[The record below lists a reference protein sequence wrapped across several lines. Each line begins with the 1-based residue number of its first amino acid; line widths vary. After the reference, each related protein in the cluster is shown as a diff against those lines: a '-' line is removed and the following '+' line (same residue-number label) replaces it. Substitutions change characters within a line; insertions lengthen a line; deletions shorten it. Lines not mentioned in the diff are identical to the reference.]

1 MIFGIHKGNTYKN
14 NRKNEFGRQK
24 LIASILICSLFTSV
38 LIGVIVISNSVRTAG
53 KDAMTMMQLTGQKKT
68 EEINSTIQKI
78 EQSVDTLS
86 EVAMSN
92 FDYDSF
98 RQNKDYA
105 DTYTETVQQAVLDFA
120 NHTNGAVTAY
130 LRYNPDYSNPTS
142 GVFAQRQSVDSELQC
157 LTPTDFSMYDESD
170 VEHVGWYYLP
180 VQAKKAIWMSPYM
193 NENINIYM
201 ISYVVP
207 LFAEDGTSIGIVG
220 MDIDFSQIT
229 DLVDE
234 TKVYQSGY
242 AFLTDA
248 SAAVMYHK
256 NADEGTKLSD
266 LDSSLSKSA
275 DFIGDDGNQGKTM
288 DYSYKNVNKKFAFYN
303 LDNGMKLVLTAP
315 VSEIYSEAYGLAKM
329 IILAM
334 IVAFILSAVIGIV
347 MGTGLTKPIRQL
359 TSVIEQTAALDFR
372 PTEAGA
378 KLQKQKD
385 EIGDMATKI
394 HDMRK
399 KLRAMMENL
408 QQTQQV
414 LETNTGNLNQ
424 LMKQNSAYAE
434 DNSAA
439 TQELAAGM
447 EETSANAAHIVENVG
462 IMRESSDNIQR
473 LAEDG
478 EKNSGQIQERAGE
491 MERISTESRHKTDQ
505 MYAVMKQKTD
515 AAVEQAKSVQ
525 KINAL
530 TDNIKQISSQT
541 NLLALN
547 ANIEAARAGEAGRG
561 FAVVAS
567 EIGDLAT
574 QTLDTVST
582 IDEIVGEVN
591 SSVSNMTEC
600 LTTIMEFLE
609 QTVLGD
615 YEHFAQVGEQY
626 HADADTFQQIMQ
638 QTKEAVDAL
647 EQHIGEIS
655 STVSEINSMVE
666 QSTDG
671 ISGIAE
677 KSGSTQNLVTEGYDK
692 LQECTQSVNVIR
704 DFVAQFHL
712 D

>member
-1 MIFGIHKGNTYKN
+1 MKSV
-14 NRKNEFGRQK
+14 RAK

-38 LIGVIVISNSVRTAG
+38 LIGVLVISNSARTAG
-53 KDAMTMMQLTGQKKT
+53 KDAMTKMQLTGQKKA

-98 RQNKDYA
+98 RQSKDYA

-120 NHTNGAVTAY
+120 NHTNGAVTVY
-130 LRYNPDYSNPTS
+130 LRYNPNYSNPTS
-142 GVFAQRQSVDSELQC
+142 GIFAQRQSLDSDLQC

-180 VQAKKAIWMSPYM
+180 VQAKEAIWMSPYM
-193 NENINIYM
+193 NENVNIYM

-207 LFAEDGTSIGIVG
+207 LFAEDGTSIGVVG

-234 TKVYQSGY
+234 TTVYQSGY

-248 SAAVMYHK
+248 SGSIMHHK
-256 NADEGTKLSD
+256 NVDEGTVITD
-266 LDSSLSKSA
+266 LDSSLKKGA
-275 DFIGDDGNQGKTM
+275 DFLAEDGNQGKTLE
-288 DYSYKNVNKKFAFYN
+288 YTYKNVDKKLAFYN

-378 KLQKQKD
+378 KLRKQKD

-434 DNSAA
+434 DNWPA
-439 TQELAAGM
+439 TQELASGM
-447 EETSANAAHIVENVG
+447 EETSANAAHIVEYVG

>member
-1 MIFGIHKGNTYKN
+1 
-14 NRKNEFGRQK
+14 
-24 LIASILICSLFTSV
+24 
-38 LIGVIVISNSVRTAG
+38 
-53 KDAMTMMQLTGQKKT
+53 
-68 EEINSTIQKI
+68 
-78 EQSVDTLS
+78 
-86 EVAMSN
+86 
-92 FDYDSF
+92 
-98 RQNKDYA
+98 
-105 DTYTETVQQAVLDFA
+105 
-120 NHTNGAVTAY
+120 
-130 LRYNPDYSNPTS
+130 
-142 GVFAQRQSVDSELQC
+142 
-157 LTPTDFSMYDESD
+157 MYDESD

-180 VQAKKAIWMSPYM
+180 VQAKEAIWMSPYM
-193 NENINIYM
+193 NENVNIYM

-207 LFAEDGTSIGIVG
+207 LFAEDGTSIGVVG

-234 TKVYQSGY
+234 TTVYQSGY

-248 SAAVMYHK
+248 SGSIMHHK
-256 NADEGTKLSD
+256 NVDEGTVITD
-266 LDSSLSKSA
+266 LDSSLKKGA
-275 DFIGDDGNQGKTM
+275 DFLAEDGNQGKTLE
-288 DYSYKNVNKKFAFYN
+288 YTYKNVDKKLAFYN

-378 KLQKQKD
+378 KLRKQKD

-626 HADADTFQQIMQ
+626 HADAGTFQQIMQ

>member
-1 MIFGIHKGNTYKN
+1 M
-14 NRKNEFGRQK
+14 
-24 LIASILICSLFTSV
+24 
-38 LIGVIVISNSVRTAG
+38 
-53 KDAMTMMQLTGQKKT
+53 
-68 EEINSTIQKI
+68 
-78 EQSVDTLS
+78 DTLS

-98 RQNKDYA
+98 RQSKDYA

-120 NHTNGAVTAY
+120 NHTNGAVTVY
-130 LRYNPDYSNPTS
+130 LRYNPNYSNPTS

-180 VQAKKAIWMSPYM
+180 VQAKEAIWMSPYM

-315 VSEIYSEAYGLAKM
+315 VSEIYAEAYGLAKL
-329 IILAM
+329 IIIAM
-334 IVAFILSAVIGIV
+334 IVAFVLSAVIGVII
-347 MGTGLTKPIRQL
+347 GTGMTRPIRQL
-359 TSVIEQTAALDFR
+359 TAVIEQTAKLDFR
-372 PTEAGA
+372 PTKEGG
-378 KLQKQKD
+378 KLRKQKD
-385 EIGDMATKI
+385 EIGNMATKI
-394 HDMRK
+394 HIMRK
-399 KLRAMMENL
+399 KLREMMGDL

-414 LETNTGNLNQ
+414 LESNAEDLNH

-567 EIGDLAT
+567 KIGDLAT

-638 QTKEAVDAL
+638 QAKEAVDAL

>member
-1 MIFGIHKGNTYKN
+1 M
-14 NRKNEFGRQK
+14 
-24 LIASILICSLFTSV
+24 
-38 LIGVIVISNSVRTAG
+38 
-53 KDAMTMMQLTGQKKT
+53 
-68 EEINSTIQKI
+68 
-78 EQSVDTLS
+78 DTLS

-98 RQNKDYA
+98 RQSKDYA

-130 LRYNPDYSNPTS
+130 LRYNPNYSNPTS

-180 VQAKKAIWMSPYM
+180 VQAKEAIWMSPYM

-315 VSEIYSEAYGLAKM
+315 VSEIYAEAYGLAKL
-329 IILAM
+329 IIIAM
-334 IVAFILSAVIGIV
+334 IVAFVLSAVIGVII
-347 MGTGLTKPIRQL
+347 GTGMTRPIRQL
-359 TSVIEQTAALDFR
+359 TAVIEQTAKLDFR
-372 PTEAGA
+372 PTKEGG
-378 KLQKQKD
+378 KLRKQKD
-385 EIGDMATKI
+385 EIGNMATKI
-394 HDMRK
+394 HIMRK
-399 KLRAMMENL
+399 KLREMMGDL

-414 LETNTGNLNQ
+414 LESNAEDLNH

-704 DFVAQFHL
+704 DFVTQFHL

>member
-1 MIFGIHKGNTYKN
+1 M
-14 NRKNEFGRQK
+14 
-24 LIASILICSLFTSV
+24 
-38 LIGVIVISNSVRTAG
+38 
-53 KDAMTMMQLTGQKKT
+53 
-68 EEINSTIQKI
+68 
-78 EQSVDTLS
+78 DTLS

-98 RQNKDYA
+98 RQSKDYA

-120 NHTNGAVTAY
+120 NHTNGAVTVY
-130 LRYNPDYSNPTS
+130 LRYNPNYSNPTS

-288 DYSYKNVNKKFAFYN
+288 DYSYKNVSKKFAFYN

-315 VSEIYSEAYGLAKM
+315 VSEIYAEAYGLAKL
-329 IILAM
+329 IIIAM
-334 IVAFILSAVIGIV
+334 IVAFVLSAVIGVII
-347 MGTGLTKPIRQL
+347 GTGMTRPIRQL
-359 TSVIEQTAALDFR
+359 TAVIEQTAELDFR
-372 PTEAGA
+372 PTKEGG
-378 KLQKQKD
+378 KLRKQKD
-385 EIGDMATKI
+385 EIGNMATKI
-394 HDMRK
+394 HIMRK
-399 KLRAMMENL
+399 KLREMMGDL

-414 LETNTGNLNQ
+414 LESNAEDLNH

-567 EIGDLAT
+567 KIGDLAT

>member
-1 MIFGIHKGNTYKN
+1 
-14 NRKNEFGRQK
+14 
-24 LIASILICSLFTSV
+24 
-38 LIGVIVISNSVRTAG
+38 
-53 KDAMTMMQLTGQKKT
+53 
-68 EEINSTIQKI
+68 
-78 EQSVDTLS
+78 
-86 EVAMSN
+86 
-92 FDYDSF
+92 
-98 RQNKDYA
+98 
-105 DTYTETVQQAVLDFA
+105 
-120 NHTNGAVTAY
+120 
-130 LRYNPDYSNPTS
+130 
-142 GVFAQRQSVDSELQC
+142 
-157 LTPTDFSMYDESD
+157 
-170 VEHVGWYYLP
+170 
-180 VQAKKAIWMSPYM
+180 
-193 NENINIYM
+193 
-201 ISYVVP
+201 
-207 LFAEDGTSIGIVG
+207 
-220 MDIDFSQIT
+220 
-229 DLVDE
+229 
-234 TKVYQSGY
+234 
-242 AFLTDA
+242 
-248 SAAVMYHK
+248 
-256 NADEGTKLSD
+256 
-266 LDSSLSKSA
+266 
-275 DFIGDDGNQGKTM
+275 
-288 DYSYKNVNKKFAFYN
+288 
-303 LDNGMKLVLTAP
+303 
-315 VSEIYSEAYGLAKM
+315 
-329 IILAM
+329 
-334 IVAFILSAVIGIV
+334 
-347 MGTGLTKPIRQL
+347 
-359 TSVIEQTAALDFR
+359 
-372 PTEAGA
+372 
-378 KLQKQKD
+378 
-385 EIGDMATKI
+385 
-394 HDMRK
+394 
-399 KLRAMMENL
+399 MMENL

-473 LAEDG
+473 LAED
-478 EKNSGQIQERAGE
+478 SGQIQERAGE

>member
-1 MIFGIHKGNTYKN
+1 MKSV
-14 NRKNEFGRQK
+14 RAK

-38 LIGVIVISNSVRTAG
+38 LIGVLVISNSARTAG
-53 KDAMTMMQLTGQKKT
+53 KDAMTKMQLTGQKKA

-78 EQSVDTLS
+78 EQSDDTLS

-98 RQNKDYA
+98 RQSKDYA

-120 NHTNGAVTAY
+120 NHTNGAVTVY
-130 LRYNPDYSNPTS
+130 LRYNPNYSNPTS
-142 GVFAQRQSVDSELQC
+142 GIFAQRQSLDSDLQC

-180 VQAKKAIWMSPYM
+180 VQAKEAIWMSPYM
-193 NENINIYM
+193 NENVNIYM

-207 LFAEDGTSIGIVG
+207 LFAEDGTSIGVVG

-234 TKVYQSGY
+234 TTVYQSGY

-248 SAAVMYHK
+248 SGSIMHHK
-256 NADEGTKLSD
+256 NVDEGTVITD
-266 LDSSLSKSA
+266 LDSSLKKGA
-275 DFIGDDGNQGKTM
+275 DFLAEDGNQGKTLE
-288 DYSYKNVNKKFAFYN
+288 YTYKNVDKKLAFYN

-378 KLQKQKD
+378 KLRKQKD

-462 IMRESSDNIQR
+462 IMKESSDNIQK

>member
-1 MIFGIHKGNTYKN
+1 M
-14 NRKNEFGRQK
+14 
-24 LIASILICSLFTSV
+24 
-38 LIGVIVISNSVRTAG
+38 
-53 KDAMTMMQLTGQKKT
+53 
-68 EEINSTIQKI
+68 
-78 EQSVDTLS
+78 DTLS

-98 RQNKDYA
+98 RQSKDYA

-130 LRYNPDYSNPTS
+130 LRYNPNYSNPTS

-256 NADEGTKLSD
+256 NADEGTKLFD

-315 VSEIYSEAYGLAKM
+315 VSEIYAEAYGLAKL
-329 IILAM
+329 IIIAM
-334 IVAFILSAVIGIV
+334 IVAFVLSAVIGVII
-347 MGTGLTKPIRQL
+347 GTGMTRPIRQL
-359 TSVIEQTAALDFR
+359 TAVIEQTAKLDFR
-372 PTEAGA
+372 PTKEGG
-378 KLQKQKD
+378 KLRKQKD
-385 EIGDMATKI
+385 EIGNMATKI
-394 HDMRK
+394 HIMRK
-399 KLRAMMENL
+399 KLREMMGDL

-414 LETNTGNLNQ
+414 LESNAEDLNH

>member
-1 MIFGIHKGNTYKN
+1 M
-14 NRKNEFGRQK
+14 
-24 LIASILICSLFTSV
+24 
-38 LIGVIVISNSVRTAG
+38 
-53 KDAMTMMQLTGQKKT
+53 
-68 EEINSTIQKI
+68 
-78 EQSVDTLS
+78 DTLS

-98 RQNKDYA
+98 RQSKDYA

-120 NHTNGAVTAY
+120 NHANGAVTVY
-130 LRYNPDYSNPTS
+130 LRYNPNYSNPTS

-180 VQAKKAIWMSPYM
+180 VQAKEAIWMSPYM

-248 SAAVMYHK
+248 SAAVMSHK

-315 VSEIYSEAYGLAKM
+315 VSEIYAEAYGLAKL
-329 IILAM
+329 IIIAM
-334 IVAFILSAVIGIV
+334 IVAFVLSAVIGVII
-347 MGTGLTKPIRQL
+347 GTGMTRPIRQL
-359 TSVIEQTAALDFR
+359 TAVIEQTAKLDFR
-372 PTEAGA
+372 PTKEGG
-378 KLQKQKD
+378 KLRKQKD
-385 EIGDMATKI
+385 EIGNMATKI
-394 HDMRK
+394 HIMRK
-399 KLRAMMENL
+399 KLREMMGDL

-414 LETNTGNLNQ
+414 LESNAEDLNH

-439 TQELAAGM
+439 TQKLAAGM

-561 FAVVAS
+561 FEVVAS

>member
-1 MIFGIHKGNTYKN
+1 MKSVST
-14 NRKNEFGRQK
+14 K

-38 LIGVIVISNSVRTAG
+38 LIGVIAISNSVRTAG
-53 KDAMTMMQLTGQKKT
+53 KDAMTMMQLTGQNKT

-86 EVAMSN
+86 EVTMSN
-92 FDYDSF
+92 FNYDSF
-98 RQNKDYA
+98 RQSKDYA

-130 LRYNPDYSNPTS
+130 LRYNPNYSNPTS

-180 VQAKKAIWMSPYM
+180 VQAKEAIWMSPYM

-275 DFIGDDGNQGKTM
+275 DFIGDDSNQGKTM

-315 VSEIYSEAYGLAKM
+315 VSEIYAEAYGLAKL
-329 IILAM
+329 IIIAM
-334 IVAFILSAVIGIV
+334 IVAFVLSAVIGVII
-347 MGTGLTKPIRQL
+347 GTGMTRPIRQL
-359 TSVIEQTAALDFR
+359 TAVIEQTAELDFR
-372 PTEAGA
+372 PTKDGG
-378 KLQKQKD
+378 KLRKQKD
-385 EIGDMATKI
+385 EIGNMATKI
-394 HDMRK
+394 HIMRK
-399 KLRAMMENL
+399 KLREMMRDL

-414 LETNTGNLNQ
+414 LEGNAEDLNH

-434 DNSAA
+434 DNSAT
-439 TQELAAGM
+439 TQKLAAGM

-525 KINAL
+525 KINEL

-574 QTLDTVST
+574 QTLDTVSI

-655 STVSEINSMVE
+655 STVSEINSRVE

>member
-1 MIFGIHKGNTYKN
+1 
-14 NRKNEFGRQK
+14 
-24 LIASILICSLFTSV
+24 
-38 LIGVIVISNSVRTAG
+38 
-53 KDAMTMMQLTGQKKT
+53 
-68 EEINSTIQKI
+68 
-78 EQSVDTLS
+78 
-86 EVAMSN
+86 
-92 FDYDSF
+92 
-98 RQNKDYA
+98 
-105 DTYTETVQQAVLDFA
+105 
-120 NHTNGAVTAY
+120 
-130 LRYNPDYSNPTS
+130 
-142 GVFAQRQSVDSELQC
+142 
-157 LTPTDFSMYDESD
+157 MYDESD

-180 VQAKKAIWMSPYM
+180 VQAKEAIWMSPYM

-378 KLQKQKD
+378 KLRKQKD

-462 IMRESSDNIQR
+462 IMKESSDNIQK

>member
-1 MIFGIHKGNTYKN
+1 M
-14 NRKNEFGRQK
+14 
-24 LIASILICSLFTSV
+24 
-38 LIGVIVISNSVRTAG
+38 
-53 KDAMTMMQLTGQKKT
+53 
-68 EEINSTIQKI
+68 
-78 EQSVDTLS
+78 DTLS

-98 RQNKDYA
+98 RQSKDYA

-130 LRYNPDYSNPTS
+130 LRYNPNYSNPTS

-180 VQAKKAIWMSPYM
+180 VQAKEAIWMSPYM

-234 TKVYQSGY
+234 TTVYQSGY

-248 SAAVMYHK
+248 SGSIMHHK
-256 NADEGTKLSD
+256 NVDEGTVITD
-266 LDSSLSKSA
+266 LDSSLKKGA
-275 DFIGDDGNQGKTM
+275 DFLAEDGNQGKTLE
-288 DYSYKNVNKKFAFYN
+288 YTYKNVDKKLAFYN

-378 KLQKQKD
+378 KLRKQKD

-491 MERISTESRHKTDQ
+491 MERISTASRHKTDQ

>member
-1 MIFGIHKGNTYKN
+1 M
-14 NRKNEFGRQK
+14 
-24 LIASILICSLFTSV
+24 
-38 LIGVIVISNSVRTAG
+38 
-53 KDAMTMMQLTGQKKT
+53 
-68 EEINSTIQKI
+68 
-78 EQSVDTLS
+78 DTLS

-98 RQNKDYA
+98 RQSKDYA

-130 LRYNPDYSNPTS
+130 LRYNPNYSNPTS

-180 VQAKKAIWMSPYM
+180 VQAKEAIWMSPYM

-303 LDNGMKLVLTAP
+303 LDNGMKLVLSAP
-315 VSEIYSEAYGLAKM
+315 VSEIYAEAYGLAKL
-329 IILAM
+329 IIIAM
-334 IVAFILSAVIGIV
+334 VVAFVLSAVIGVII
-347 MGTGLTKPIRQL
+347 GTGMTRPIRQL
-359 TSVIEQTAALDFR
+359 TAVIEQTAKLDFR
-372 PTEAGA
+372 PTKEGG
-378 KLQKQKD
+378 KLRKQKD
-385 EIGDMATKI
+385 EIGNMATKI
-394 HDMRK
+394 HIMRK
-399 KLRAMMENL
+399 KLREMMGDL

-414 LETNTGNLNQ
+414 LESNAEDLNH

-567 EIGDLAT
+567 KIGDLAT

>member
-1 MIFGIHKGNTYKN
+1 MKSV
-14 NRKNEFGRQK
+14 RAK

-38 LIGVIVISNSVRTAG
+38 LIGVLVISNSARTAG
-53 KDAMTMMQLTGQKKT
+53 KDAMTKMQLTGQKKA

-98 RQNKDYA
+98 RQSKDYA

-120 NHTNGAVTAY
+120 NHTNGAVTVY
-130 LRYNPDYSNPTS
+130 LRYNPNYSNPTS

-180 VQAKKAIWMSPYM
+180 VQAKEAIWMSPYM

-234 TKVYQSGY
+234 TTVYQSGY

-248 SAAVMYHK
+248 SGSIMHHK
-256 NADEGTKLSD
+256 NVDEGTVITD
-266 LDSSLSKSA
+266 LDSSLKKGA
-275 DFIGDDGNQGKTM
+275 DFLAEDGNQGKTLE
-288 DYSYKNVNKKFAFYN
+288 YTYKNVDKKLAFYN

-378 KLQKQKD
+378 KLRKQKD

>member
-1 MIFGIHKGNTYKN
+1 MKSVRT
-14 NRKNEFGRQK
+14 K
-24 LIASILICSLFTSV
+24 LIVSILICSLFTSV
-38 LIGVIVISNSVRTAG
+38 LIGVIAISNSVRTAG
-53 KDAMTMMQLTGQKKT
+53 KDAMTMMQLTGQKRT

-98 RQNKDYA
+98 RKSKDYA

-180 VQAKKAIWMSPYM
+180 VQAKTAIWMSPYM

-266 LDSSLSKSA
+266 LDSSLSKSE

-315 VSEIYSEAYGLAKM
+315 VSEIYAEAYGLAKLIM
-329 IILAM
+329 IAM
-334 IVAFILSAVIGIV
+334 IVAFVLSAVIGVII
-347 MGTGLTKPIRQL
+347 GTGMTRPIRQL
-359 TSVIEQTAALDFR
+359 TAVIEQTAELDFR
-372 PTEAGA
+372 PTKEGG
-378 KLQKQKD
+378 KLRKQKD
-385 EIGDMATKI
+385 EIGNMATKI
-394 HDMRK
+394 HLMRK
-399 KLRAMMENL
+399 KLREMMGDL

-414 LETNTGNLNQ
+414 LEGNAEDLNH

-439 TQELAAGM
+439 TQNLAAGM
-447 EETSANAAHIVENVG
+447 EETSANAAHIVESVG

-491 MERISTESRHKTDQ
+491 MERISTESRYKTDQ

>member
-1 MIFGIHKGNTYKN
+1 M
-14 NRKNEFGRQK
+14 
-24 LIASILICSLFTSV
+24 
-38 LIGVIVISNSVRTAG
+38 
-53 KDAMTMMQLTGQKKT
+53 
-68 EEINSTIQKI
+68 
-78 EQSVDTLS
+78 DTLS

-98 RQNKDYA
+98 RQSKDYA

-120 NHTNGAVTAY
+120 NHANGAVTVY
-130 LRYNPDYSNPTS
+130 LRYNPNYSNPTS

-180 VQAKKAIWMSPYM
+180 VQAKEAIWMSPYM

-315 VSEIYSEAYGLAKM
+315 VSEIYAEAYGLAKL
-329 IILAM
+329 IIIAM
-334 IVAFILSAVIGIV
+334 IVAFVLSAVIGVII
-347 MGTGLTKPIRQL
+347 GTGMTRPIRQL
-359 TSVIEQTAALDFR
+359 TAVIEQTAKLDFR
-372 PTEAGA
+372 PTKEGG
-378 KLQKQKD
+378 KLRKQKD
-385 EIGDMATKI
+385 EIGNMATKI
-394 HDMRK
+394 HIMRK
-399 KLRAMMENL
+399 KLREMMGDL

-414 LETNTGNLNQ
+414 LESNAEDLNH
-424 LMKQNSAYAE
+424 LMKQNSAYVE

-439 TQELAAGM
+439 TQKLAAGM

-561 FAVVAS
+561 FEVVAS

>member
-1 MIFGIHKGNTYKN
+1 MKSVRT
-14 NRKNEFGRQK
+14 K
-24 LIASILICSLFTSV
+24 LIVSILICSLFTSV
-38 LIGVIVISNSVRTAG
+38 LIGVIAISNSVRTAG

-98 RQNKDYA
+98 RQSKDYA
-105 DTYTETVQQAVLDFA
+105 DTYTETVQQSVLDFA

-180 VQAKKAIWMSPYM
+180 VQAKTAIWMSPYM

-266 LDSSLSKSA
+266 LDSSLSKSE
-275 DFIGDDGNQGKTM
+275 DFIGDDGNQGKMM

-303 LDNGMKLVLTAP
+303 LDNGMKIVLTAP
-315 VSEIYSEAYGLAKM
+315 VSEIYAEAYGLAKL
-329 IILAM
+329 IIIAM
-334 IVAFILSAVIGIV
+334 IVAFALSAVIGVII
-347 MGTGLTKPIRQL
+347 GTGMTRPIRQL
-359 TSVIEQTAALDFR
+359 TAVIEQTAELDFR
-372 PTEAGA
+372 PTKEGD
-378 KLQKQKD
+378 KLRKQKD
-385 EIGDMATKI
+385 EIGNMATKI
-394 HDMRK
+394 HIMRK
-399 KLRAMMENL
+399 KLREMMGDL

-414 LETNTGNLNQ
+414 LEGNAEDLNH

-439 TQELAAGM
+439 TQKLAAGM
-447 EETSANAAHIVENVG
+447 QETSANAAHIVESVG

-600 LTTIMEFLE
+600 LTTIMKFLE

-677 KSGSTQNLVTEGYDK
+677 KSGSTQNLVTEGCDK

>member
-1 MIFGIHKGNTYKN
+1 
-14 NRKNEFGRQK
+14 
-24 LIASILICSLFTSV
+24 
-38 LIGVIVISNSVRTAG
+38 
-53 KDAMTMMQLTGQKKT
+53 
-68 EEINSTIQKI
+68 
-78 EQSVDTLS
+78 
-86 EVAMSN
+86 
-92 FDYDSF
+92 
-98 RQNKDYA
+98 
-105 DTYTETVQQAVLDFA
+105 
-120 NHTNGAVTAY
+120 
-130 LRYNPDYSNPTS
+130 
-142 GVFAQRQSVDSELQC
+142 
-157 LTPTDFSMYDESD
+157 MYDESD

-180 VQAKKAIWMSPYM
+180 VQAKEAIWMSPYM

-315 VSEIYSEAYGLAKM
+315 VSEIYAEAYGLAKL
-329 IILAM
+329 IIIAM
-334 IVAFILSAVIGIV
+334 IVAFVLSAVIGVII
-347 MGTGLTKPIRQL
+347 GTGMTRPIRQL
-359 TSVIEQTAALDFR
+359 TAVIEQTAELDFR
-372 PTEAGA
+372 PTKEGG
-378 KLQKQKD
+378 KLRKQKD
-385 EIGDMATKI
+385 EIGNMATKI
-394 HDMRK
+394 HIMRK
-399 KLRAMMENL
+399 KLREMMGDL

-414 LETNTGNLNQ
+414 LEGNAEDLNH

-462 IMRESSDNIQR
+462 VMRESSDNIQR

>member
-1 MIFGIHKGNTYKN
+1 MKSVRT
-14 NRKNEFGRQK
+14 K
-24 LIASILICSLFTSV
+24 LIVSILICSLFTSV
-38 LIGVIVISNSVRTAG
+38 LIGVIAISNSVRTAG

-98 RQNKDYA
+98 RQSKDYA

-180 VQAKKAIWMSPYM
+180 VQAKEAIWMSPYM

-315 VSEIYSEAYGLAKM
+315 VSEIYAEAYGLAKLIM
-329 IILAM
+329 IAM
-334 IVAFILSAVIGIV
+334 IVVFVLSAVIGVII
-347 MGTGLTKPIRQL
+347 GTGMTRPIRQL
-359 TSVIEQTAALDFR
+359 TAVIEQTAELDFR
-372 PTEAGA
+372 PTKEGG
-378 KLQKQKD
+378 KLRKQKD
-385 EIGDMATKI
+385 EIGNMATKI
-394 HDMRK
+394 HLMRK
-399 KLRAMMENL
+399 KLREMMGDL

-414 LETNTGNLNQ
+414 LEGNAEDLNH

-439 TQELAAGM
+439 TQNLAAGM
-447 EETSANAAHIVENVG
+447 EETSANAAHIVESVG

>member
-1 MIFGIHKGNTYKN
+1 
-14 NRKNEFGRQK
+14 
-24 LIASILICSLFTSV
+24 
-38 LIGVIVISNSVRTAG
+38 
-53 KDAMTMMQLTGQKKT
+53 
-68 EEINSTIQKI
+68 
-78 EQSVDTLS
+78 
-86 EVAMSN
+86 
-92 FDYDSF
+92 
-98 RQNKDYA
+98 
-105 DTYTETVQQAVLDFA
+105 
-120 NHTNGAVTAY
+120 
-130 LRYNPDYSNPTS
+130 
-142 GVFAQRQSVDSELQC
+142 
-157 LTPTDFSMYDESD
+157 MYDESD

-180 VQAKKAIWMSPYM
+180 VQAKEAIWMSPYM

-315 VSEIYSEAYGLAKM
+315 VSEIYAEAYGLAKL
-329 IILAM
+329 IIIAM
-334 IVAFILSAVIGIV
+334 IVAFVLSVVIGVII
-347 MGTGLTKPIRQL
+347 GTGMTRPIRQL
-359 TSVIEQTAALDFR
+359 TAVIEQTAELDFR
-372 PTEAGA
+372 PTKDGG
-378 KLQKQKD
+378 KLRKQKD
-385 EIGDMATKI
+385 EIGNMATKI
-394 HDMRK
+394 HIMRK
-399 KLRAMMENL
+399 KLREMMGDL

-414 LETNTGNLNQ
+414 LEGNAEDLNH

-447 EETSANAAHIVENVG
+447 EETSANAAHIVKNVG

-655 STVSEINSMVE
+655 STVSDINSMVE

>member
-1 MIFGIHKGNTYKN
+1 M
-14 NRKNEFGRQK
+14 
-24 LIASILICSLFTSV
+24 
-38 LIGVIVISNSVRTAG
+38 
-53 KDAMTMMQLTGQKKT
+53 
-68 EEINSTIQKI
+68 
-78 EQSVDTLS
+78 DTLS

-98 RQNKDYA
+98 RQSKDYA

-120 NHTNGAVTAY
+120 NHTNGAVTVY
-130 LRYNPDYSNPTS
+130 LRYNPNYSNPTS

-180 VQAKKAIWMSPYM
+180 VQAKEAIWMSPYM

-315 VSEIYSEAYGLAKM
+315 VSEIYAEAYGLAKL
-329 IILAM
+329 IIIAM
-334 IVAFILSAVIGIV
+334 IVAFVLSAVIGVII
-347 MGTGLTKPIRQL
+347 GTGMTRPIRQL
-359 TSVIEQTAALDFR
+359 TAVIEQTAKLDFR
-372 PTEAGA
+372 PTKEGG
-378 KLQKQKD
+378 KLRKQKD
-385 EIGDMATKI
+385 EIGNMATKI
-394 HDMRK
+394 HIMRK
-399 KLRAMMENL
+399 KLREMMGDL

-414 LETNTGNLNQ
+414 LESNAEDLNH

-462 IMRESSDNIQR
+462 IMRESSDNIQQ

>member
-1 MIFGIHKGNTYKN
+1 MKSV
-14 NRKNEFGRQK
+14 RAK

-38 LIGVIVISNSVRTAG
+38 LIGVLVISNSARTAG
-53 KDAMTMMQLTGQKKT
+53 KDAMTKMQLTGQKKA

-98 RQNKDYA
+98 RQSKDYA

-120 NHTNGAVTAY
+120 NHTNGAVTVY
-130 LRYNPDYSNPTS
+130 LRYNPNYSNPTS
-142 GVFAQRQSVDSELQC
+142 GIFAQRQSLDSDLQC

-180 VQAKKAIWMSPYM
+180 VQAKEAIWMSPYM
-193 NENINIYM
+193 NENVNIYM

-207 LFAEDGTSIGIVG
+207 LFAEDGTSIGVVG

-234 TKVYQSGY
+234 TTVYQSGY

-248 SAAVMYHK
+248 SGSIMHHK
-256 NADEGTKLSD
+256 NVDEGTIITD
-266 LDSSLSKSA
+266 LDSSLKKGA
-275 DFIGDDGNQGKTM
+275 DFLAEDGNQGKTLE
-288 DYSYKNVNKKFAFYN
+288 YTYKNVDKKLAFYN

-378 KLQKQKD
+378 KLRKQKD

-647 EQHIGEIS
+647 EQHIEEIS

>member
-1 MIFGIHKGNTYKN
+1 M
-14 NRKNEFGRQK
+14 
-24 LIASILICSLFTSV
+24 
-38 LIGVIVISNSVRTAG
+38 
-53 KDAMTMMQLTGQKKT
+53 
-68 EEINSTIQKI
+68 
-78 EQSVDTLS
+78 DTLS

-98 RQNKDYA
+98 RQSKDYA

-120 NHTNGAVTAY
+120 NHTNGAVTVY
-130 LRYNPDYSNPTS
+130 LRYNPNYSNPTS

-170 VEHVGWYYLP
+170 VEHVGWDYLP
-180 VQAKKAIWMSPYM
+180 VQAKEAIWMSPYM

-315 VSEIYSEAYGLAKM
+315 VSEIYAEAYGLAKL
-329 IILAM
+329 IIIAM
-334 IVAFILSAVIGIV
+334 IVAFVLSAVIGVII
-347 MGTGLTKPIRQL
+347 GTGMTRPIRQL
-359 TSVIEQTAALDFR
+359 TAVIEQTAKLDFR
-372 PTEAGA
+372 PTKEGG
-378 KLQKQKD
+378 KLRKQKD
-385 EIGDMATKI
+385 EIGNMATKI
-394 HDMRK
+394 HIMRK
-399 KLRAMMENL
+399 KLREMMGDL

-414 LETNTGNLNQ
+414 LESNAEDLNH

-574 QTLDTVST
+574 QTLDIVST

>member
-1 MIFGIHKGNTYKN
+1 MKSVRT
-14 NRKNEFGRQK
+14 K
-24 LIASILICSLFTSV
+24 LIVSILICSLFTSV
-38 LIGVIVISNSVRTAG
+38 LIGVIAISNSVRTAG

-98 RQNKDYA
+98 RQSKDYA

-120 NHTNGAVTAY
+120 NHTKGAVTAY
-130 LRYNPDYSNPTS
+130 LRYNPNYSNPTS

-180 VQAKKAIWMSPYM
+180 VQAKEAIWMSPYM

-315 VSEIYSEAYGLAKM
+315 VSEIYAEAYGLAKL
-329 IILAM
+329 IIIAM
-334 IVAFILSAVIGIV
+334 IVAFVLSAVIGVII
-347 MGTGLTKPIRQL
+347 GTGMTRPIRQL
-359 TSVIEQTAALDFR
+359 TAVIEQTAELDFR
-372 PTEAGA
+372 PTKEGG
-378 KLQKQKD
+378 KLRKQKD
-385 EIGDMATKI
+385 EIGNMATKI
-394 HDMRK
+394 HIMRK
-399 KLRAMMENL
+399 KLREMMGDL

-414 LETNTGNLNQ
+414 LEGNAEDLNH

-439 TQELAAGM
+439 TQKLAAGM
-447 EETSANAAHIVENVG
+447 EETSANAAHIVESVG

-525 KINAL
+525 KINEL

-655 STVSEINSMVE
+655 STVSEINSRVE

>member
-1 MIFGIHKGNTYKN
+1 M
-14 NRKNEFGRQK
+14 
-24 LIASILICSLFTSV
+24 
-38 LIGVIVISNSVRTAG
+38 
-53 KDAMTMMQLTGQKKT
+53 
-68 EEINSTIQKI
+68 
-78 EQSVDTLS
+78 DTLS

-98 RQNKDYA
+98 RQSKDYA

-130 LRYNPDYSNPTS
+130 LRYNPNYSNPTS

-180 VQAKKAIWMSPYM
+180 VQAKEAIWMSPYM

-303 LDNGMKLVLTAP
+303 LDNGMKLVLSAP
-315 VSEIYSEAYGLAKM
+315 VSEIYAEAYGLAKL
-329 IILAM
+329 IIIAM
-334 IVAFILSAVIGIV
+334 VVAFVLSAVIGVII
-347 MGTGLTKPIRQL
+347 GTGMTRPIRQL
-359 TSVIEQTAALDFR
+359 TAVIEQTAKLDFR
-372 PTEAGA
+372 PTKEGS
-378 KLQKQKD
+378 KLRKQKD
-385 EIGDMATKI
+385 EIGNMATKI
-394 HDMRK
+394 HIMRK
-399 KLRAMMENL
+399 KLREMMGDL

-414 LETNTGNLNQ
+414 LEGNAEDLNH

-567 EIGDLAT
+567 KIGDLAT

-655 STVSEINSMVE
+655 STVSDINSMVE

>member
-1 MIFGIHKGNTYKN
+1 
-14 NRKNEFGRQK
+14 
-24 LIASILICSLFTSV
+24 
-38 LIGVIVISNSVRTAG
+38 
-53 KDAMTMMQLTGQKKT
+53 
-68 EEINSTIQKI
+68 
-78 EQSVDTLS
+78 
-86 EVAMSN
+86 MSN

-98 RQNKDYA
+98 RQSKDYA

-180 VQAKKAIWMSPYM
+180 VQAKTAIWMSPYM

-266 LDSSLSKSA
+266 LDSSLSKSE

-315 VSEIYSEAYGLAKM
+315 VSEIYAEAYGLAKLIM
-329 IILAM
+329 IAM
-334 IVAFILSAVIGIV
+334 IVAFVLSAVIGVII
-347 MGTGLTKPIRQL
+347 GTGMTRPIRQL
-359 TSVIEQTAALDFR
+359 TAVIEQTAELDFR
-372 PTEAGA
+372 PTKEGG
-378 KLQKQKD
+378 KLRKQKD
-385 EIGDMATKI
+385 EIGNMATKI
-394 HDMRK
+394 HLMRK
-399 KLRAMMENL
+399 KLREMMGDL

-414 LETNTGNLNQ
+414 LESNAEDLNH

>member
-1 MIFGIHKGNTYKN
+1 
-14 NRKNEFGRQK
+14 
-24 LIASILICSLFTSV
+24 
-38 LIGVIVISNSVRTAG
+38 
-53 KDAMTMMQLTGQKKT
+53 MTMMQLTGQKKT

-98 RQNKDYA
+98 RQSKDYA

-120 NHTNGAVTAY
+120 NHTNGAVTVY
-130 LRYNPDYSNPTS
+130 LRYNPNYSNPTS

-180 VQAKKAIWMSPYM
+180 VQAKEAIWMSPYM

-207 LFAEDGTSIGIVG
+207 LFAEDGTSIGVVG

-234 TKVYQSGY
+234 TTVYQSGY

-248 SAAVMYHK
+248 SGSIMHHK
-256 NADEGTKLSD
+256 NVDEGTVITD
-266 LDSSLSKSA
+266 LDSSLKKGA
-275 DFIGDDGNQGKTM
+275 DFLAEDGNQGKTLE
-288 DYSYKNVNKKFAFYN
+288 YTYKNVDKKLAFYN

-378 KLQKQKD
+378 KLRKQKD

>member
-1 MIFGIHKGNTYKN
+1 M
-14 NRKNEFGRQK
+14 
-24 LIASILICSLFTSV
+24 
-38 LIGVIVISNSVRTAG
+38 
-53 KDAMTMMQLTGQKKT
+53 
-68 EEINSTIQKI
+68 
-78 EQSVDTLS
+78 
-86 EVAMSN
+86 
-92 FDYDSF
+92 
-98 RQNKDYA
+98 
-105 DTYTETVQQAVLDFA
+105 LDFA

-378 KLQKQKD
+378 KLRKQKD

>member
-1 MIFGIHKGNTYKN
+1 M
-14 NRKNEFGRQK
+14 
-24 LIASILICSLFTSV
+24 
-38 LIGVIVISNSVRTAG
+38 
-53 KDAMTMMQLTGQKKT
+53 
-68 EEINSTIQKI
+68 
-78 EQSVDTLS
+78 DTLS

-98 RQNKDYA
+98 RQSKDYA

-120 NHTNGAVTAY
+120 NHTNGAVTVY
-130 LRYNPDYSNPTS
+130 LRYNPNYSNPTS

-180 VQAKKAIWMSPYM
+180 VQAKEAIWMSPYM

-315 VSEIYSEAYGLAKM
+315 VSEIYAEAYGLAKL
-329 IILAM
+329 IIIAM
-334 IVAFILSAVIGIV
+334 IVAFVLSAVIGVII
-347 MGTGLTKPIRQL
+347 GTGMTRPIRQL
-359 TSVIEQTAALDFR
+359 TAVIEQTAKLDFR
-372 PTEAGA
+372 PTKEGG
-378 KLQKQKD
+378 KLRKQKD
-385 EIGDMATKI
+385 EIGNMATKI
-394 HDMRK
+394 HIMRK
-399 KLRAMMENL
+399 KLREMMGDL

-414 LETNTGNLNQ
+414 LESNAEDLNH

-638 QTKEAVDAL
+638 QAKEAVDAL

-655 STVSEINSMVE
+655 STVSDINSMVE

>member
-1 MIFGIHKGNTYKN
+1 MKSVRT
-14 NRKNEFGRQK
+14 K
-24 LIASILICSLFTSV
+24 LIVSILICSLFTSV
-38 LIGVIVISNSVRTAG
+38 MIGVIAISNSVRTAG

-98 RQNKDYA
+98 RQSKDYA

-180 VQAKKAIWMSPYM
+180 VQAKTAIWMSPYM

-266 LDSSLSKSA
+266 LDSSLSKSE

-315 VSEIYSEAYGLAKM
+315 VSEIYAEAYGLAKLIM
-329 IILAM
+329 IAM
-334 IVAFILSAVIGIV
+334 IVAFVLSAVIGVII
-347 MGTGLTKPIRQL
+347 GTGMTRPIRQL
-359 TSVIEQTAALDFR
+359 TAVIEQTAELDFR
-372 PTEAGA
+372 PTKEGGR
-378 KLQKQKD
+378 LRKQKD
-385 EIGDMATKI
+385 EIGNMATKI
-394 HDMRK
+394 HIMRK
-399 KLRAMMENL
+399 KLREMMGDL

-414 LETNTGNLNQ
+414 LEGNAEDLNH

-439 TQELAAGM
+439 TQNLAAGM
-447 EETSANAAHIVENVG
+447 EETSANAAHIVESVG

>member
-1 MIFGIHKGNTYKN
+1 MKSV
-14 NRKNEFGRQK
+14 RAK

-38 LIGVIVISNSVRTAG
+38 LIGVLVISNSARTAG
-53 KDAMTMMQLTGQKKT
+53 KDAMTKMQLTGQKKA

-98 RQNKDYA
+98 RQSKDYA

-120 NHTNGAVTAY
+120 NHTNGAVTVY
-130 LRYNPDYSNPTS
+130 LRYNPNYSNPTS
-142 GVFAQRQSVDSELQC
+142 GIFAQRQSLDSDLQC

-180 VQAKKAIWMSPYM
+180 VQAKEAIWMSPYM
-193 NENINIYM
+193 NENVNIYM

-234 TKVYQSGY
+234 TTVYQSGY

-248 SAAVMYHK
+248 SGSIMHHK
-256 NADEGTKLSD
+256 NVDEGTVITD
-266 LDSSLSKSA
+266 LDSSLKKGA
-275 DFIGDDGNQGKTM
+275 DFLAEDGNQGKTLE
-288 DYSYKNVNKKFAFYN
+288 YTYKNVDKKLAFYN

-378 KLQKQKD
+378 KLRKQKD

-655 STVSEINSMVE
+655 STVSDINSMVE

>member
-1 MIFGIHKGNTYKN
+1 
-14 NRKNEFGRQK
+14 
-24 LIASILICSLFTSV
+24 
-38 LIGVIVISNSVRTAG
+38 
-53 KDAMTMMQLTGQKKT
+53 
-68 EEINSTIQKI
+68 
-78 EQSVDTLS
+78 
-86 EVAMSN
+86 
-92 FDYDSF
+92 
-98 RQNKDYA
+98 
-105 DTYTETVQQAVLDFA
+105 
-120 NHTNGAVTAY
+120 
-130 LRYNPDYSNPTS
+130 
-142 GVFAQRQSVDSELQC
+142 
-157 LTPTDFSMYDESD
+157 MYDESD

-180 VQAKKAIWMSPYM
+180 VQAKEAIWMSPYM

-234 TKVYQSGY
+234 TTVYQSGY

-248 SAAVMYHK
+248 SGSIMHHK
-256 NADEGTKLSD
+256 NVDEGTVITD
-266 LDSSLSKSA
+266 LDSSLKKGA
-275 DFIGDDGNQGKTM
+275 DFLAEDGNQGKTLE
-288 DYSYKNVNKKFAFYN
+288 YTYKNVDKKLAFYN

-378 KLQKQKD
+378 KLRKQKD

-704 DFVAQFHL
+704 DFVTQFHL

>member
-1 MIFGIHKGNTYKN
+1 MKSV
-14 NRKNEFGRQK
+14 RAK

-38 LIGVIVISNSVRTAG
+38 LIGVLVISNSARTAG
-53 KDAMTMMQLTGQKKT
+53 KDAMTKMQLTGQKKA

-98 RQNKDYA
+98 RQSKDYA

-120 NHTNGAVTAY
+120 NHTNGAVTVY
-130 LRYNPDYSNPTS
+130 LRYNPNYSNPTS
-142 GVFAQRQSVDSELQC
+142 GIFAQRQSLDSDLQC

-180 VQAKKAIWMSPYM
+180 VQAKEAIWMSPYM
-193 NENINIYM
+193 NENVNIYM

-207 LFAEDGTSIGIVG
+207 LFAEDGTSIGVVG

-234 TKVYQSGY
+234 TTVYQSGY

-248 SAAVMYHK
+248 SGSIMHHK
-256 NADEGTKLSD
+256 NVDEGTVITD
-266 LDSSLSKSA
+266 LDSSLKKGA
-275 DFIGDDGNQGKTM
+275 DFLAEDGNQGKTLE
-288 DYSYKNVNKKFAFYN
+288 YTYKNVDKKLAFYN

-378 KLQKQKD
+378 KLRKQKD

-647 EQHIGEIS
+647 EQHIEEIS

>member
-1 MIFGIHKGNTYKN
+1 
-14 NRKNEFGRQK
+14 
-24 LIASILICSLFTSV
+24 
-38 LIGVIVISNSVRTAG
+38 
-53 KDAMTMMQLTGQKKT
+53 
-68 EEINSTIQKI
+68 
-78 EQSVDTLS
+78 
-86 EVAMSN
+86 
-92 FDYDSF
+92 
-98 RQNKDYA
+98 
-105 DTYTETVQQAVLDFA
+105 
-120 NHTNGAVTAY
+120 
-130 LRYNPDYSNPTS
+130 
-142 GVFAQRQSVDSELQC
+142 
-157 LTPTDFSMYDESD
+157 MYDESD

-180 VQAKKAIWMSPYM
+180 VQAKEAIWMSPYM

-207 LFAEDGTSIGIVG
+207 LFAEDGTSIGVVG

-234 TKVYQSGY
+234 TTVYQSGY

-248 SAAVMYHK
+248 SGSIMHHK
-256 NADEGTKLSD
+256 NVDEGTVITD
-266 LDSSLSKSA
+266 LDSSLKKGA
-275 DFIGDDGNQGKTM
+275 DFLAEDGNQGKTLE
-288 DYSYKNVNKKFAFYN
+288 YTYKNVDKKLVFYN

-378 KLQKQKD
+378 KLRKQKD

>member
-1 MIFGIHKGNTYKN
+1 M
-14 NRKNEFGRQK
+14 
-24 LIASILICSLFTSV
+24 
-38 LIGVIVISNSVRTAG
+38 
-53 KDAMTMMQLTGQKKT
+53 
-68 EEINSTIQKI
+68 
-78 EQSVDTLS
+78 DTLS

-98 RQNKDYA
+98 RQSKDYA

-130 LRYNPDYSNPTS
+130 LRYNPNYSNPTS

-315 VSEIYSEAYGLAKM
+315 VSEIYAEAYGLAKL
-329 IILAM
+329 IIIAM
-334 IVAFILSAVIGIV
+334 IVAFVLSAVIGVII
-347 MGTGLTKPIRQL
+347 GTGMTRPIRQL
-359 TSVIEQTAALDFR
+359 TAVIEQTAELDFR
-372 PTEAGA
+372 PTKEGG
-378 KLQKQKD
+378 KLRKQKD
-385 EIGDMATKI
+385 EIGNMATKI
-394 HDMRK
+394 HIMRK
-399 KLRAMMENL
+399 KLREMMGDL

-414 LETNTGNLNQ
+414 LESNAEDLNH

-561 FAVVAS
+561 FAVVTS

>member
-1 MIFGIHKGNTYKN
+1 MKSV
-14 NRKNEFGRQK
+14 RAK

-38 LIGVIVISNSVRTAG
+38 LIGVLVISNSVRTAG

-98 RQNKDYA
+98 RQSKDYA

-378 KLQKQKD
+378 KLRKQKD

-462 IMRESSDNIQR
+462 IMKESSDNIQK

>member
-1 MIFGIHKGNTYKN
+1 MKSVRT
-14 NRKNEFGRQK
+14 K
-24 LIASILICSLFTSV
+24 LIVSILICSLFTSV
-38 LIGVIVISNSVRTAG
+38 LIGVIAISNSVRTAG

-98 RQNKDYA
+98 RQSKDYA

-120 NHTNGAVTAY
+120 NHTKGAVTAY
-130 LRYNPDYSNPTS
+130 LRYNPNYSNPTS

-180 VQAKKAIWMSPYM
+180 VQAKTAIWMSPYM

-229 DLVDE
+229 DLVDV

-266 LDSSLSKSA
+266 LDSSLSKSE
-275 DFIGDDGNQGKTM
+275 DFIGDDGNQGKMM

-315 VSEIYSEAYGLAKM
+315 VSEIYAEAYGLAKLIM
-329 IILAM
+329 IAM
-334 IVAFILSAVIGIV
+334 IVAFVLSAGIGVII
-347 MGTGLTKPIRQL
+347 GTGMTRPIRQL
-359 TSVIEQTAALDFR
+359 TAVIEQTAELDFR
-372 PTEAGA
+372 PTKEGD
-378 KLQKQKD
+378 KLRKQKD
-385 EIGDMATKI
+385 EIGNMATKI
-394 HDMRK
+394 HIMRK
-399 KLRAMMENL
+399 KLREMMGDL

-414 LETNTGNLNQ
+414 LEGNAEDLNH

-439 TQELAAGM
+439 TQNLAAGM
-447 EETSANAAHIVENVG
+447 EETSANAAHIVESVG

>member
-1 MIFGIHKGNTYKN
+1 MKSV
-14 NRKNEFGRQK
+14 RAK

-38 LIGVIVISNSVRTAG
+38 LIGVLVISNSARTAG
-53 KDAMTMMQLTGQKKT
+53 KDAMTKMQLTGQKKA

-98 RQNKDYA
+98 RQSKDYA

-120 NHTNGAVTAY
+120 NHTNGAVTVY
-130 LRYNPDYSNPTS
+130 LRYNPNYSNPTS

-180 VQAKKAIWMSPYM
+180 VQAKEAIWMSPYM

-234 TKVYQSGY
+234 TTVYQSGY

-248 SAAVMYHK
+248 SGSIMHHK
-256 NADEGTKLSD
+256 NVDEGTVITD
-266 LDSSLSKSA
+266 LDSSLKKGA
-275 DFIGDDGNQGKTM
+275 DFLAEDGNQGKTLE
-288 DYSYKNVNKKFAFYN
+288 YTYKNVDKKLAFYN

-378 KLQKQKD
+378 KLRKQKD

-655 STVSEINSMVE
+655 STVSDINSMVE

>member
-1 MIFGIHKGNTYKN
+1 MKSVRT
-14 NRKNEFGRQK
+14 K
-24 LIASILICSLFTSV
+24 LIASILICSLFASV
-38 LIGVIVISNSVRTAG
+38 LIGVIAISNSVWTAR

-98 RQNKDYA
+98 RQSKDYA

-120 NHTNGAVTAY
+120 NHTKGAVTAY
-130 LRYNPDYSNPTS
+130 LRYNPNYSNPTS

-315 VSEIYSEAYGLAKM
+315 VSEIYAEAYGLAKL
-329 IILAM
+329 IIIAM
-334 IVAFILSAVIGIV
+334 IVAFVLSAVIGVII
-347 MGTGLTKPIRQL
+347 GTGMTRPIRQL
-359 TSVIEQTAALDFR
+359 TAVIDQTAELDFR
-372 PTEAGA
+372 PTKDGG
-378 KLQKQKD
+378 KLRKQKD
-385 EIGDMATKI
+385 EIGNMATKI
-394 HDMRK
+394 HIMRK
-399 KLRAMMENL
+399 KLREMMGDL

-414 LETNTGNLNQ
+414 LEGNAEDLNH

-567 EIGDLAT
+567 EIGNLAT

-671 ISGIAE
+671 ISSIAE